1 MTRLLSNVLYGTA
14 GIRTVKYRTGTVP
27 LHTTHNYAIMVR
39 YSAVLTT
46 ISEHI
51 AM

>member
-14 GIRTVKYRTGTVP
+14 GIRTVQYYTVP

-39 YSAVLTT
+39 YSDVLTT